1 MCEHFSAEIV
11 QARAAKGL
19 TKWAE
24 LFASTLSMY
33 VCMYIYIVALSGTIV
48 M

>member
-1 MCEHFSAEIV
+1 MCEHFSPEIV

-33 VCMYIYIVALSGTIV
+33 VYIVALSGTIV

>member
-1 MCEHFSAEIV
+1 MCALFSPEIL

-24 LFASTLSMY
+24 LFASAFNY
-33 VCMYIYIVALSGTIV
+33 VYIIALSGTIV
-48 M
+48 L